1 MRITKGDKTT
11 DIPAWVL
18 VLGII
23 VANVCSMVSFNKRCD
38 LFLRYLKRKN
48 NNKGEGLNYEVFS
61 FRFT

>member
-38 LFLRYLKRKN
+38 TVSKVSE
-48 NNKGEGLNYEVFS
+48 EG
-61 FRFT
+61 

>member
-23 VANVCSMVSFNKRCD
+23 VVDNIVANVCSMVNFNKRCD
-38 LFLRYLKRKN
+38 TVSKVS
-48 NNKGEGLNYEVFS
+48 EEEE
-61 FRFT
+61 